1 MHAFSRIV
9 IVEFKLRM
17 REKLTPFF
25 TLALPLGLLFAF
37 GLLPGADKPDKG
49 LGGQSG
55 AEYIAAIAM
64 GVTIAVLGLMMLPG
78 VLADYRDKG
87 VLRRMRA
94 TPVRPSLLLLA
105 QLAINAVAALVAIVV
120 LIVVGSLAL
129 GTPVPQRP
137 AGFALAA
144 VLTVASMFALGLL
157 VAAVAPDARGATG
170 IAMLAFFPSMFLA
183 GVYVPREQLPPVLRD
198 IGDLTPLGAG
208 LRAMREAWMGAS
220 PQPSHLVIMTGYAIA
235 AGLAAARFFRW
246 EKVS

>member
-1 MHAFSRIV
+1 MHAFTRIV
-9 IVEFKLRM
+9 AVEFKLRM
-17 REKLTPFF
+17 REKMTPFF
-25 TLALPLGLLFAF
+25 TIALPLGLLFAF
-37 GLLPGADKPDKG
+37 GLLPGADRPDEH

-94 TPVRPSLLLLA
+94 TPVRPAFLLLA
-105 QLAINAVAALVAIVV
+105 QVVINAVAALVAIVV

-137 AGFALAA
+137 AAFAQAA
-144 VLTVASMFALGLL
+144 ALTVASMFALGLL
-157 VAAVAPDARGATG
+157 VAAVAPDARAATG
-170 IAMLAFFPSMFLA
+170 IAMLTFFPSMFLA

-208 LRAMREAWMGAS
+208 LRAMRDAWTGAAL
-220 PQPSHLVIMTGYAIA
+220 QPAHLAIMAGYAVV
-235 AGLAAARFFRW
+235 AGLAAARLFRW
-246 EKVS
+246 E